1 MNIFRSESI
10 KILLRYL
17 FISLLLLGYATSCS
31 GQKDA
36 SKENFSTAIKKYIS
50 NTPSCHYAWL
60 SLPEVIGFKTEQNMK
75 DNKPDYIASSSQLAK
90 LDYFVK
96 IGFLQSKERDNT
108 KSQNSVYSINSFE
121 FKGYPYEREYTLT
134 EKAGRI
140 AKIRDTSNDKFISG
154 NDKKTKY
161 NLCYASKREL
171 TNIVKFDE
179 PAEQNGMKV
188 AHVIY
193 TYKINEL
200 ADWFN
205 APELEIADPDA
216 KTIKS
221 LKGKYPGGSDSEAE
235 ATLKLTNEGWEV
247 ISVAKDSLNN

>member
-1 MNIFRSESI
+1 VSIFKGKLI
-10 KILLRYL
+10 KVSLRYSAA
-17 FISLLLLGYATSCS
+17 ILLLLVFTTSCGS
-31 GQKDA
+31 QKDA
-36 SKENFSTAIKKYIS
+36 SKENFSAAIKKHIS
-50 NTPSCHYAWL
+50 NTPSCHYNWL

-108 KSQNSVYSINSFE
+108 KAQNSAYSINTFE
-121 FKGYPYEREYTLT
+121 FRGYPYEREYTLT
-134 EKAGRI
+134 EKAGKI
-140 AKIRDTSNDKFISG
+140 AKVRDTSKDKFISG
-154 NDKKTKY
+154 HDRKTPY
-161 NLCYASKREL
+161 NLCYANKREL
-171 TNIVKFDE
+171 VSIVKFDE

-193 TYKINEL
+193 TYNINEL

-205 APELEIADPDA
+205 SPELEIADPDA

-247 ISVAKDSLNN
+247 ISVAKDSRNN